1 MKFKGSLTT
10 LQLDLDDYRKRLHE
24 HLSDEIAH
32 AAFLWLNAVLAEI
45 PTWSGAS
52 RATFLAISRE
62 VGFTL
67 SINPVA
73 KSRIG
78 LGSSHGQG
86 SMTADSEKGIYTFEY
101 STSLPHLIWNEF
113 NTPEGDPNVFAP
125 EKIKKP
131 GPYRFQEKGREVFEK
146 LAADVELPNPWKS
159 LKTTKVKVG

>member
-10 LQLDLDDYRKRLHE
+10 LQLDLEDYRKRLHE

-32 AAFLWLNAVLAEI
+32 AAFLWLNAVLDEI

-52 RATFLAISRE
+52 RATFLALSRE
-62 VGFTL
+62 VGFNL

-86 SMTADSEKGIYTFEY
+86 SMTADSEKGTYTFEY

-113 NTPEGDPNVFAP
+113 NAPEGDPNVFYRL
-125 EKIKKP
+125 IHP
-131 GPYRFQEKGREVFEK
+131 GPYRFQEKGQKVFEK

-159 LKTTKVKVG
+159 LKTKKVKVG